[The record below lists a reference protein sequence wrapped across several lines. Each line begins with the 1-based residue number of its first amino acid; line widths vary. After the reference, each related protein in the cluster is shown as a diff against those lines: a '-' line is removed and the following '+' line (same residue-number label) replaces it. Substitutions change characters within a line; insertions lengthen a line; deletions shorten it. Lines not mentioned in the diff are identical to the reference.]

1 LFFIRVIRE
10 IRGSDCFFQGN
21 PIPDMTVVSKLAG
34 ALKRHWRKL
43 AVAALGAAVVVGT
56 LNIWLVKSCSAAVY
70 RDIST
75 LPSHDVGLV
84 LGTIR
89 LLRSGSVN
97 PHFQARIDA
106 AAALYRAGRVKH
118 LLLSGDNHRRGYDEP
133 TDMKEALLAKG
144 VPESAMTL
152 DYAGF
157 RTLDSVVRA
166 KKVFGQTKLTLITDD
181 FHAPRAVFLSRHS
194 GIDAVAFSAEPVS
207 MNRSIRSRVREL
219 AARVKAVLDVYV
231 LHTRPKFLGERI
243 EMKTS

>member
-1 LFFIRVIRE
+1 
-10 IRGSDCFFQGN
+10 
-21 PIPDMTVVSKLAG
+21 MTVLSQLWG
-34 ALKRHWRKL
+34 SLRRHWRKL
-43 AVAALGAAVVVGT
+43 AVAALSMAAVVAA
-56 LNIWLVKSCSAAVY
+56 LNVWLVKSCSAAVY
-70 RDIST
+70 RDVSK
-75 LPSHDVGLV
+75 LQSRDVGLV
-84 LGTIR
+84 LGTVR

-97 PHFQARIDA
+97 PHFQARIEA
-106 AAALYRAGRVKH
+106 AAELYRQGKVRH

-166 KKVFGQTKLTLITDD
+166 KKVFGQTKLTMITDD
-181 FHAPRAVFLSRHS
+181 FHAPRAVFLSRHF

-231 LHTRPKFLGERI
+231 LHTGPKFLGERI
-243 EMKTS
+243 EIKIGRSGGFRTILTG

>member
-1 LFFIRVIRE
+1 MAALH
-10 IRGSDCFFQGN
+10 Q
-21 PIPDMTVVSKLAG
+21 LAG
-34 ALKRHWRKL
+34 AFKRHWRKL
-43 AVAALGAAVVVGT
+43 AGAALGMAVLVGT

-75 LPSHDVGLV
+75 LPSRDVGLV
-84 LGTIR
+84 LGTVR

-106 AAALYRAGRVKH
+106 AAELYRQGKARH

-144 VPESAMTL
+144 VPGSVMTL

-181 FHAPRAVFLSRHS
+181 FHAPRAVFLSRHF

-207 MNRSIRSRVREL
+207 LNRSIRSRVREL
-219 AARVKAVLDVYV
+219 AARVKAVLDVYF
-231 LHTRPKFLGERI
+231 LHTRPKFLGETI
-243 EMKTS
+243 EIKPS